1 MLIYLTKITI
11 GNSIE
16 LILRRIF
23 LTYLQDAADAAK
35 DDSLKE
41 INIKITYWLEED
53 FAGILNSDGE
63 KTSLLKY
70 LYNEICPKLVKN
82 NAEIFEDK
90 NEEAGFVSQTTREI
104 LLGYFNLFDEL
115 NLPENVVGHIKKEVT
130 NYLDTIIGKT
140 ILLWHVNFENILKFF
155 INNYRCLETYLQIM

>member
-23 LTYLQDAADAAK
+23 LTYLKDAMNS
-35 DDSLKE
+35 DDLKQVN
-41 INIKITYWLEED
+41 INIKYWLEED

-90 NEEAGFVSQTTREI
+90 SEEAGFVSQTTREI

-115 NLPENVVGHIKKEVT
+115 NLPENVIGHIKKEVT

-155 INNYRCLETYLQIM
+155 INNYRCLETFLQIM